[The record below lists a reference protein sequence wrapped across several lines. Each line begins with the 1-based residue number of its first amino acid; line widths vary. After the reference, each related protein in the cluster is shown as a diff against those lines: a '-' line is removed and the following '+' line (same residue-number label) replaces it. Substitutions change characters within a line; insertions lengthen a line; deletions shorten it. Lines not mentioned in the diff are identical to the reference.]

1 MATMGERLTRGKA
14 IRKFCL
20 ECAGDAQKVKQCT
33 ASNCPLYRYRLGHEE
48 KTEKTDDAIRID
60 S

>member
-1 MATMGERLTRGKA
+1 MTTMDDRSTRGKA

-33 ASNCPLYRYRLGHEE
+33 ASNCPLYRYRLGYEE
-48 KTEKTDDAIRID
+48 KQKGA
-60 S
+60 